1 MFDPRP
7 AKQADKRGASE
18 ASERPLEGEAAE
30 GSEYS
35 WSGRQKKPQ

>member
-18 ASERPLEGEAAE
+18 ASERHLDGELPKAA
-30 GSEYS
+30 SNH
-35 WSGRQKKPQ
+35 GRGAKFIF